1 MTNRQTL
8 AKPGTL
14 LFALIVAACGQAD
27 AGDGPGGRRGPPAM
41 RVDVAAAIR
50 DTAIDQI
57 LATGEIEAVQ
67 QIELRPEVDG
77 RIVRIL
83 FREGSEVGRGAP
95 LFKVDDAELT
105 AQVARL
111 EAERDLASQALARTR
126 QLLAEEAASESELET
141 AEARARSTQADLD
154 LAQVRLDRTT
164 VRAPFAGVT
173 GERLVSLGD
182 YVTSSTSLVT
192 LQTVDPQRAAF
203 EVPERYAARLEVGQ
217 TVSFQVASVPDR
229 EFQGTVDFV
238 DPVVR
243 LPARTISVKALVP
256 NRDRALQ
263 AGMFIEARLATEI
276 RPDAVLVPEDAILT
290 LEMGSFIWVVAA
302 DNTATRR
309 PVLLGI
315 RTPGLVEIL
324 EGVEAG
330 ETVVVGGLER
340 LFEGAGVMPL
350 PAEGATAP
358 LDTDAQGQEQ
368 EEPEGAGS

>member
-1 MTNRQTL
+1 M
-8 AKPGTL
+8 P
-14 LFALIVAACGQAD
+14 
-27 AGDGPGGRRGPPAM
+27 
-41 RVDVAAAIR
+41 VDVAAAIR

-57 LATGEIEAVQ
+57 LATGEIEAIQ

-83 FREGSEVGRGAP
+83 FREGAEVGRGAP

-111 EAERDLASQALARTR
+111 EAERDLGRQALARTR
-126 QLLAEEAASESELET
+126 QLLAEEAASESELEA

-164 VRAPFAGVT
+164 VRAPFGGVT

-203 EVPERYAARLEVGQ
+203 EVPERYAARLQVGQ

-229 EFQGTVDFV
+229 EFEGTVDFV

-243 LPARTISVKALVP
+243 LPARTINVKALVP
-256 NRDRALQ
+256 NRDRALRS
-263 AGMFIEARLATEI
+263 GMFIEARLATEV
-276 RPDAVLVPEDAILT
+276 RPNAVLVPEDAILT
-290 LEMGSFIWVVAA
+290 LEMGSFVWVITQE
-302 DNTATRR
+302 NTATRR
-309 PVLLGI
+309 PVLLGV
-315 RTPGLVEIL
+315 RTPGSVEIL
-324 EGVEAG
+324 EGVDAG

-340 LFEGAGVMPL
+340 LFEGTSVLPIPSDRAMRPL
-350 PAEGATAP
+350 ESGQ
-358 LDTDAQGQEQ
+358 QGQEP
-368 EEPEGAGS
+368 PEGAEG